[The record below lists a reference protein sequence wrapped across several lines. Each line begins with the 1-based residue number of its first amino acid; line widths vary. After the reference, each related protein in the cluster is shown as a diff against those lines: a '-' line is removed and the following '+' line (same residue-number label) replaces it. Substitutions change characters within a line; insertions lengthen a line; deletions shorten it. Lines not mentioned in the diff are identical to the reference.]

1 MIEGAV
7 NANYEPVISLPVQG
21 PAGQTLEIDAVV
33 DTGFNGFLTL
43 PTALVGELSLPFA
56 SIGRAVLANG
66 SEVAFDVYEV
76 TVLWDGQPR
85 NIEAAVTDAVSLV
98 GMLLLDRHNLNI
110 EVTDGGRVVILPTE

>member
-1 MIEGAV
+1 MIEGEV

-43 PTALVGELSLPFA
+43 PTVLVAELSLPFA

-66 SEVAFDVYEV
+66 SEVAFDVHDV
-76 TVLWDGQPR
+76 TVLWDGMPR
-85 NIEAAVTDAVSLV
+85 NIEAAAADGTPLV
-98 GMLLLDRHNLNI
+98 GMLLLDRHNLKI
-110 EVTDGGRVVILPTE
+110 EVAEGGRVVIQSME